1 LIASAVFALLAQA
14 TAFGA
19 DAVATTPATP
29 AAVTA
34 AAPVTPA
41 AIAPGATAP
50 AANATP
56 PAAPPNVTPAAAPAP
71 DAAASAPLG
80 AKDSATASVAPAAAP
95 ASLDNRIQELKG
107 DVIRLNRDL
116 LVLEEELLFPANTQ
130 VALFVS
136 MDVGKLFELDSVQIK
151 LDDKVVTNYLYTPLE
166 VQALHR
172 GGVQRVYLGN
182 LKAGTH
188 EIVAFFTGGG
198 PHWRDYKRG
207 ATVKFDKGTDPK
219 YIELR
224 IKDSTGKLQ
233 PEFDVKVWQ

>member
-1 LIASAVFALLAQA
+1 MSARIVLLIAPAVLALLLSGARA
-14 TAFGA
+14 A
-19 DAVATTPATP
+19 DAVSPAATP
-29 AAVTA
+29 AVASPVAPTLGA
-34 AAPVTPA
+34 AA
-41 AIAPGATAP
+41 
-50 AANATP
+50 
-56 PAAPPNVTPAAAPAP
+56 AP

-80 AKDSATASVAPAAAP
+80 AKDSATAAAAPAAAP

-198 PHWRDYKRG
+198 PHYRDYKRG
-207 ATVKFDKGTDPK
+207 TTVKFDKGTDPK